1 MHETEHPR
9 PTLRQ
14 SQPGEVHVKHHQ
26 SSLRASVM
34 SNIDEVDRQEQ
45 RQILIRLENEH
56 SALDTQVAEISSV
69 TGVDQIT
76 LSRLKRRKLQLKDA
90 IVKLRSNVL
99 PDQPA

>member
-1 MHETEHPR
+1 
-9 PTLRQ
+9 
-14 SQPGEVHVKHHQ
+14 
-26 SSLRASVM
+26 M
-34 SNIDEVDRQEQ
+34 SNIDDIDRQEQ

-56 SALDTQVAEISSV
+56 SALDTQVAEIAST
-69 TGVDQIT
+69 TGIDQMA